1 MMPGIEILNTI
12 ETTTTPTWLIIIII
26 SCLLFAA
33 AYAFFGDSDNIMQAI
48 LAIISALVFLAFMIL
63 APIFTIPNGI
73 QYQVLIDEEVNLIEF
88 NEKYEILDIE
98 GKIYTIKERDKD

>member
-12 ETTTTPTWLIIIII
+12 ETTTTPTWFIVVVT
-26 SCLLFAA
+26 SCLLFSA

-48 LAIISALVFLAFMIL
+48 LAIVSALVFLAFMIL
-63 APIFTIPNGI
+63 APAFVVPNGTK
-73 QYQVLIDEEVNLIEF
+73 YQVLIDEEVNLIEF
-88 NEKYEILDIE
+88 NEKYEILEIE